1 MSAALAVN
9 KERLVAQGE
18 VIYQQR
24 LKDHL
29 EPTYHGQIVAIE
41 VESGNYFIGKSVA
54 EAAKGIITEHISKPS
69 PLPFPSSLSLP
80 LLPEAKPYTPKD
92 VLTAC

>member
-1 MSAALAVN
+1 MNAALAVN

-54 EAAKGIITEHISKPS
+54 EAAKKAR
-69 PLPFPSSLSLP
+69 
-80 LLPEAKPYTPKD
+80 AKHPQKLFYFARIGF
-92 VLTAC
+92 TAVHVRR